1 MKRFALMIAQ
11 LTPEQRKDLVAIQQL
26 KNLENRLDGWDGFRS
41 MSWSHVEWERSTR
54 PRFDYVMHQNTAGI
68 SDDEAILIAT
78 PCGIRI
84 KDGEFA
90 RVALTHALE
99 TIHIPDTEFHERIL
113 RQSKSLDGI
122 P

>member
-1 MKRFALMIAQ
+1 MERFAAMISQ

-41 MSWSHVEWERSTR
+41 SSWSHVEWESGTR
-54 PRFDYVMHQNTAGI
+54 PRFDYVLHTNTAGVP
-68 SDDEAILIAT
+68 DDEAILIAT
-78 PCGIRI
+78 PREIRI

-90 RVALTHALE
+90 RVALTHSLK
-99 TIHIPDTEFHERIL
+99 TIYITDLEFHERVL
-113 RQSKSLDGI
+113 SQSKSLDKV